1 MMTLVIVV
9 VTVNSTAVTNNSAEN
24 NQVFNIL
31 TLKVTVSH
39 MERRKVQPR
48 IHMVQ
53 HSPSSLAL
61 AGATLVHRDCSKMG
75 QGLAWLGNGHL
86 AWLGKSCSV
95 WPANGCLASLMFQTS
110 LMLVVYAH
118 FLVSVPMCCLGLL
131 HGLVWLCSQT
141 LPLEFDQTGGQ
152 LSAPTSAGC
161 STYPPANLST
171 SN

>member
-1 MMTLVIVV
+1 
-9 VTVNSTAVTNNSAEN
+9 
-24 NQVFNIL
+24 
-31 TLKVTVSH
+31 

-95 WPANGCLASLMFQTS
+95 WPANGCLASLMFRTS

-118 FLVSVPMCCLGLL
+118 FLGSVPILGSVPMCCLGLL
-131 HGLVWLCSQT
+131 HGLVGLCSQT

-161 STYPPANLST
+161 STCPPANLST